1 MIQTRSSG
9 SLAAK
14 LLRVVLGIYLSVA
27 LLVTIGQ
34 LILEYRNE
42 KSRLSTEIH
51 SAAQTFGPI
60 LSQSLWNVDTEQT
73 KAALLGVLGINY
85 DVLNVKLLNISGETA
100 HEYESPGSQASV
112 RFLPFL
118 TKNTASPWYE
128 TYTYAFDLEFNSD
141 YTGDYKVGT
150 LVLSSD
156 SHVVLNRA
164 AHTFMITIISAL
176 FKTAFL
182 CLIFYFIM
190 HRMVGRPL
198 RQVTRA
204 MAQLDP
210 ASQEEDSSTIRVY
223 PELLNRDDELGTMT
237 KAFQQMQ
244 AALHERNRALHVH
257 QSQLEEK
264 IHERTAQLEN
274 AAHSKTEF
282 LAAMSHEIR
291 TPMNGV
297 IGMTQLLS
305 GTSLNEKQLKYVKV
319 IQNSSESL
327 IDIINGILDH
337 LKIDAGKMQIE
348 STGFNFETLFD
359 DCVAMFT
366 YRSKESNIALTP
378 AFMPDCPTW
387 VSGDP
392 TRLRQII
399 INLLGNA
406 FKFTREGEIVLQA
419 QNLGESEPG
428 VTCIRISVKDSGIG
442 IAPEKLDTLFTPFNQ
457 ADTSTT
463 RRYGGTGLGLSICK
477 RLTEIMGGT
486 IGVHSE
492 LGQGSCF
499 WVEIPLRLSSKAAA
513 ESAPQDA
520 GADALRGKRL
530 LIVDDHPTFCDVTSD
545 IVENWQMSAICRS
558 SGKDVVA
565 TLRQAQHDAKPV
577 DVVIIDISLPD
588 ISGIALSREVVRE
601 LSPNPPSIILVSA
614 YQDLPAPILSEIG
627 VSLFLEKP
635 ISNRELRRALIQVLF
650 RPDHIPSDKPDQLPD
665 LPFHRLKVLVAED
678 NTVNQL
684 VITGFLNK
692 FGISPIVVENGLKAI
707 EHCKSGTHF
716 DLILMDG
723 EMPEVDGWEAARQI
737 RALQRSMPGGRRTT
751 IVALSAHAM
760 ARHVAK
766 AAACGM
772 DGYLRKPFTIDQ
784 LQDLLQEVLNGGP
797 QEPLAQLN

>member
-1 MIQTRSSG
+1 MIPTRPSR

-27 LLVTIGQ
+27 LLVTTGQ

-42 KSRLSTEIH
+42 KSRLSSEIH

-60 LSQSLWNVDTEQT
+60 LSQSLWNVDVEQT

-85 DVLNVKLLNISGETA
+85 DVLNVKLLNISGQTI
-100 HEYESPGSQASV
+100 HEYESPGIRSSV
-112 RFLPFL
+112 KFLPFL
-118 TKNTASPWYE
+118 KKDAASPWYE
-128 TYTYAFDLEFNSD
+128 AYNYAFDLEFTSD

-164 AHTFMITIISAL
+164 AHTFLITIVSAL
-176 FKTAFL
+176 FKTGFL
-182 CLIFYFIM
+182 CLVFYFIM
-190 HRMVGRPL
+190 HRLVGRPL
-198 RQVTRA
+198 RQLTRA
-204 MAQLDP
+204 MAQLNP
-210 ASQEEDSSTIRVY
+210 GGLEDDRSSIRVD
-223 PELLNRDDELGTMT
+223 PELLTRDDELGTMT
-237 KAFQQMQ
+237 KTFQQMQ
-244 AALHERNRALHVH
+244 TTLQERSRALHAH

-264 IHERTAQLEN
+264 IRERTAQLEI
-274 AAHSKTEF
+274 AAHAKTEF

-406 FKFTREGEIVLQA
+406 FKFTREGEIILQA

-428 VTCIRISVKDSGIG
+428 LTRVRISVKDSGIG
-442 IAPEKLDTLFTPFNQ
+442 IAPEKLGTLFTPFNQ

-477 RLTEIMGGT
+477 RLTEIMDGT
-486 IGVHSE
+486 IGVDSE
-492 LGQGSCF
+492 PGHGSCF
-499 WVEIPLRLSSKAAA
+499 WVEIPLRLSSKAEAA
-513 ESAPQDA
+513 SGDRNNSVE
-520 GADALRGKRL
+520 ALRDKRL

-545 IVENWQMSAICRS
+545 IVQSWHMNAICLS

-565 TLRQAQHDAKPV
+565 TLRQAQQQANPV
-577 DVVIIDISLPD
+577 DVVIIDVSLPD
-588 ISGIALSREVVRE
+588 ISGVALSRKLVRE
-601 LSPNPPSIILVSA
+601 LSPNPPKIILVSA
-614 YQDLPAPILSEIG
+614 YQDLPAATLSEIG
-627 VSLFLEKP
+627 VGLFLEKP
-635 ISNRELRRALIQVLF
+635 ISNRELRRALNQVLF
-650 RPDHIPSDKPDQLPD
+650 RPENDPDDKPDQSPD

-692 FGISPIVVENGLKAI
+692 FGISPVVVENGLKAI
-707 EHCKSGTHF
+707 ESCKSGHHF

-737 RALQRSMPGGRRTT
+737 RALQSSKPGDRRIT
-751 IVALSAHAM
+751 IIALSAHAM
-760 ARHVAK
+760 ERHVAK

-784 LQDLLQEVLNGGP
+784 LRELLQEVLNA
-797 QEPLAQLN
+797 EPR